1 MTHNCI
7 WEFSFKKYWYNEL
20 SKNMEQRMKWK
31 WILLYSPLMPST
43 SYQLPPLSTT
53 HMLIHAVHP
62 KNSDLTIIH
71 YPNLQQRKTNRRA
84 TKWKNQVFV
93 LADFWTNIFST
104 TSCCLCPTLPPGPR
118 MQVWDVQLWE
128 ILLHSVST
136 TLQASTKLSYNN
148 VLPLTYLLPFGTY
161 YQHRCLSQEAS
172 LGSLQCFILY
182 CKTLFIFSL
191 IRPNSLRI
199 KNLCKF

>member
-1 MTHNCI
+1 MTHNHI

-104 TSCCLCPTLPPGPR
+104 TSCCLCPTLPRGPR
-118 MQVWDVQLWE
+118 IKRALVPTSWQLTF
-128 ILLHSVST
+128 ISHPFLLYFGIWLRCSCKVKCQRAVLLSKKRWSYLKWNPHEAQRFSVIIST
-136 TLQASTKLSYNN
+136 A
-148 VLPLTYLLPFGTY
+148 
-161 YQHRCLSQEAS
+161 
-172 LGSLQCFILY
+172 
-182 CKTLFIFSL
+182 
-191 IRPNSLRI
+191 
-199 KNLCKF
+199 